1 MTYVLSTIA
10 IGKIFSLISWYSK
23 KKMET
28 PVKSPFWTF
37 QLKAMKENLPQSC
50 FIKEISF
57 RFKSISCCIS
67 IAKNH
72 IKYFMLQLL
81 LKFYLSP
88 GQQQT
93 RLISQN
99 VLIFFWYRRKS
110 KVVNVPVSF
119 LLKKMCIHC
128 TVFVLQYFNR
138 LLEENSDLWKAY
150 LVF

>member
-10 IGKIFSLISWYSK
+10 IGKIFSVISWYSK

-67 IAKNH
+67 ITKNH
-72 IKYFMLQLL
+72 IKYFMLPLL

-88 GQQQT
+88 GQTTDLINMLKGVNLLLIQKKKRGSECT
-93 RLISQN
+93 RI
-99 VLIFFWYRRKS
+99 IFIAKDVYT
-110 KVVNVPVSF
+110 
-119 LLKKMCIHC
+119 LQCIC
-128 TVFVLQYFNR
+128 VAVF
-138 LLEENSDLWKAY
+138 
-150 LVF
+150 